1 MAVKRATFL
10 TYGSDA
16 QCSEVKQ
23 FIEEKGVLLDVRDLE
38 TQPLTERELGALIGY
53 FNVSHFVNPFSMEFE
68 KHGLD
73 KGLPSRED
81 VIKLLAE
88 EPALLRRPIIQ
99 TGRLMTIGC
108 NRQRITEMLQL
119 SENGN
124 RSGDDGND
132 SRRNQRQSNQRHR
145 QAVNSR

>member
-10 TYGSDA
+10 TFGNDA

-23 FIEEKGVLLDVRDLE
+23 FIEENGVLLDVRDLE
-38 TQPLTERELGALIGY
+38 QQPMNERELGLLIGY

-73 KGLPSRED
+73 KGFPSRDE

-124 RSGDDGND
+124 RAGDDND
-132 SRRNQRQSNQRHR
+132 SRRNQRQGGQRHR